1 MKNKIYITGIGTDV
15 GKTVVA
21 AIITKALEATYFKPI
36 QCGIENGTDKDWV
49 KKITHCNVEDE
60 LYVLQLPA
68 SPHLAAKAENV
79 FIDKDIIATYIEKSN
94 KSLITEGAGGLL
106 VPINNHET
114 FLDIIKTHPLPTI
127 VVSRNYLGSINHSL
141 LTAALLQQNGIHK
154 VAWVFNDTFMDYEE
168 DIIKRTGFT
177 SLGHLDL
184 EENITTEWIV
194 TQAEKI
200 KPTLLQ
206 WLSTP

>member
-177 SLGHLDL
+177 ALGHIDL

-206 WLSTP
+206 WLLTP